1 MRLCVTFLAVAT
13 LILFMGAESSNN
25 TMGREGQ
32 IFIYEHI
39 QLLQYHLALVAQE
52 KPSSS
57 LMCEIHYEP
66 NYNVLHLWC
75 SLLVCQRPQNKSST
89 NNRHCPSRSSSLS
102 RFNKAHVKRYAS
114 MWCSIFFT
122 YNTYLVSASSQSKQE
137 AEPMSLVAC
146 QGKVGTYFNSS
157 QTQTPTHT
165 TPS

>member
-1 MRLCVTFLAVAT
+1 MRSPSLLCVTFLAVAT

-66 NYNVLHLWC
+66 NYNVLHL
-75 SLLVCQRPQNKSST
+75 
-89 NNRHCPSRSSSLS
+89 
-102 RFNKAHVKRYAS
+102 
-114 MWCSIFFT
+114 
-122 YNTYLVSASSQSKQE
+122 
-137 AEPMSLVAC
+137 
-146 QGKVGTYFNSS
+146 
-157 QTQTPTHT
+157 
-165 TPS
+165 